1 MNEVS
6 LEELLQF
13 LGELYV
19 LKRSTEGR
27 LEEFQKQVED
37 LLKQVS
43 ATKSEEQALA
53 SAKEKIARLE
63 NELQV
68 LKQDHNNLATQLRAK
83 EDYIAWMEREAK
95 AALEE
100 KEALKRKLLEMEA
113 QIQSLMAE
121 SEKTKVRKKNAKP
134 DQN

>member
-83 EDYIAWMEREAK
+83 EDNIAWMEREAK